1 MCTLLF
7 CNILKASPAVH
18 FFDDPIIDKFTNR

>member
-1 MCTLLF
+1 MHVLF

-18 FFDDPIIDKFTNR
+18 FFDDPIIDKFTSR